1 MKTIDVPFTYD
12 QLSDVIYYLEWKI
25 SEINEAGCDLEFPD
39 IENTLQQLQETQDRL
54 RVRTEED
61 YQLMMNN
68 RAKQPTAEWQC
79 ASSFSVTRP
88 LVMGL

>member
-12 QLSDVIYYLEWKI
+12 QLSDMIYYLEWKLTEI
-25 SEINEAGCDLEFPD
+25 SEAGCDLEFPD

-68 RAKQPTAEWQC
+68 RAKQPTAEW
-79 ASSFSVTRP
+79 
-88 LVMGL
+88 

>member
-1 MKTIDVPFTYD
+1 MKTIEVPFTYN
-12 QLSDVIYYLEWKI
+12 QLSDVIYYLEWKLTEI
-25 SEINEAGCDLEFPD
+25 SEAGCDLEFPD

-68 RAKQPTAEWQC
+68 RAKQPTAEW
-79 ASSFSVTRP
+79 
-88 LVMGL
+88 

>member
-1 MKTIDVPFTYD
+1 MKTIEVPFTYD
-12 QLSDVIYYLEWKI
+12 QLSDVIYYLEWKLTEI
-25 SEINEAGCDLEFPD
+25 SEAGCDLEFPD

-68 RAKQPTAEWQC
+68 RAKQPTAEW
-79 ASSFSVTRP
+79 
-88 LVMGL
+88 

>member
-1 MKTIDVPFTYD
+1 MKTIEVPFTYN
-12 QLSDVIYYLEWKI
+12 QLSDMIYYLEWKLTEI
-25 SEINEAGCDLEFPD
+25 SAAGCDLEFPD

-68 RAKQPTAEWQC
+68 RAKQPTAEW
-79 ASSFSVTRP
+79 
-88 LVMGL
+88 

>member
-12 QLSDVIYYLEWKI
+12 QLSDVIYYLEWKLTEI
-25 SEINEAGCDLEFPD
+25 SEAGCDLEFPD

-68 RAKQPTAEWQC
+68 RAKQPTAEW
-79 ASSFSVTRP
+79 
-88 LVMGL
+88 

>member
-1 MKTIDVPFTYD
+1 MKPIEVPFTYN
-12 QLSDVIYYLEWKI
+12 QLSDMIYYLEWKLTEI
-25 SEINEAGCDLEFPD
+25 SEAGCDLEFPD

-68 RAKQPTAEWQC
+68 RAKQPTAEW
-79 ASSFSVTRP
+79 
-88 LVMGL
+88 

>member
-1 MKTIDVPFTYD
+1 MKTIEVPFTYD
-12 QLSDVIYYLEWKI
+12 QLSDMIYYLEWKLTEI
-25 SEINEAGCDLEFPD
+25 SEAGCDLEFPD

-68 RAKQPTAEWQC
+68 RAKQPTAEW
-79 ASSFSVTRP
+79 
-88 LVMGL
+88 

>member
-12 QLSDVIYYLEWKI
+12 QLSDLIYYLEWKI
-25 SEINEAGCDLEFPD
+25 SEISEAGCDLEFPD

-68 RAKQPTAEWQC
+68 RAKQPTAEW
-79 ASSFSVTRP
+79 
-88 LVMGL
+88 